1 MQSPR
6 PAGAHRRDA
15 LLRQHSRKRAPKAWR
30 THAGTAR
37 LPEGR
42 RRCRHAPFPL
52 LPRALAD
59 QLRQPEHRRGDG
71 GCCSTNEIVG
81 PCCCTAQRSE
91 APSQHLSARPRS
103 RRGRSC
109 ASEARL
115 WWQLCEDAA
124 GIRAGYMVRRA
135 VTIPTLSCCCTR
147 VLSPP
152 ATAKA
157 VLCRHATSCAADEWL
172 CAGRGHHGAPACAAA
187 ARRMAMLGRQRAA
200 TGVHRG
206 PFVPREGH
214 HLFRG

>member
-1 MQSPR
+1 MLCVGVVQSPR
-6 PAGAHRRDA
+6 PAGAHRRDT

-81 PCCCTAQRSE
+81 PCCCTARRSE

-115 WWQLCEDAA
+115 WCRLCE
-124 GIRAGYMVRRA
+124 GEVGMRAGCVVWGA
-135 VTIPTLSCCCTR
+135 VTIPALPTQLRTSS
-147 VLSPP
+147 VPP
-152 ATAKA
+152 IKSTGSA
-157 VLCRHATSCAADEWL
+157 VQALCVAHSER
-172 CAGRGHHGAPACAAA
+172 AAA
-187 ARRMAMLGRQRAA
+187 CWPGASRRTPMWRGKPRHGVSAR
-200 TGVHRG
+200 
-206 PFVPREGH
+206 
-214 HLFRG
+214 